1 MHNFEIFASPA
12 NAAPEER
19 RKKEFDFTARLNEL
33 SRARRLF
40 TVTPWEQGGET
51 GFIIWTR

>member
-1 MHNFEIFASPA
+1 MRHFEIFASPA

-19 RKKEFDFTARLNEL
+19 RKKEFAFADRLNEL

-40 TVTPWEQGGET
+40 TVTPWEQSGET
-51 GFIIWTR
+51 GFVIWTR

>member
-1 MHNFEIFASPA
+1 MRNFEIFASPA

-19 RKKEFDFTARLNEL
+19 QKKEFDFTNRLNEL
-33 SRARRLF
+33 SLARRRF

-51 GFIIWTR
+51 GFVIWTR